1 MDDPGPSIWPW
12 IISALLILFA
22 AFIAVAETSLA
33 AASKVRM
40 KTLADH
46 GNEKAK
52 KVLEALEHFDRTIS
66 TILIC
71 TNIAHLGAASLIT
84 IAVTRL
90 WGVSAVTLSTFVTT
104 LVVFFVG
111 EMLPKSIAKKYAD
124 QLSLWC
130 IRPLSALVWFFRPAA
145 ALLAKIG
152 NAAASRT
159 DGDPDIS
166 ATEEEIHEIIDDLT
180 EEGTLDEEHGDL
192 ISSALRF
199 NDITVES
206 ILTPRVDVDA
216 IDIDDPPE
224 EILRQIQEQNHSRL
238 PVYEDSIDHIVGIL
252 RIRRYLRAYLDQG
265 HPVNL
270 RKLLDEPY
278 YVTESAKINDLLGR
292 MSRDK
297 QSLAIVSDHYGG
309 TVGIVTTEDILE
321 TLVGDIYDEEDVV
334 ENPFIDLKNGCYL
347 VDAEENVYD
356 TFQEIGFD
364 DPEDDEDLRDMRLG
378 EWVYGHFQ
386 SVPKAQEHF
395 DYHGLK
401 VYVARMDHNRILKVM
416 LKAPAP
422 AAAGEK
428 EAQP

>member
-12 IISALLILFA
+12 LISALLILFA
-22 AFIAVAETSLA
+22 AYLAVTETALA
-33 AASKVRM
+33 AASRIRM
-40 KTLADH
+40 KTLAEH
-46 GNEKAK
+46 GNKKAE
-52 KVLEALEHFDRTIS
+52 KVLEALDHFDRTIS
-66 TILIC
+66 TLLIC

-84 IAVTRL
+84 LAVTRI
-90 WGVSAVTLSTFVTT
+90 WGISAVTLSTFITT
-104 LVVFFVG
+104 LVVFFAG
-111 EMLPKSIAKKYAD
+111 EMLPKSVAKKYAD
-124 QLSLWC
+124 RLALVC
-130 IRPLSALVWFFRPAA
+130 VRPLSALVWFFRPASS
-145 ALLAKIG
+145 LLAAIG
-152 NAAASRT
+152 NAVPSRT
-159 DGDPDIS
+159 EEEADVS

-206 ILTPRVDVDA
+206 VLTPRVDVDA
-216 IDIDDPPE
+216 IDIDDSPE
-224 EILRQIQEQNHSRL
+224 DILRQIQEQNHSRL
-238 PVYEDSIDHIVGIL
+238 PVYEDSIDHIIGIL

-265 HPVNL
+265 KNVSL

-278 YVTESAKINDLLGR
+278 YVTESAKINDLLSR

-297 QSLAIVSDHYGG
+297 QSMAIVSDHYGG

-321 TLVGDIYDEEDVV
+321 TLVGDIYDEEDEV
-334 ENPFIDLKNGCYL
+334 EDSFIDLKNGCYL
-347 VDAEENVYD
+347 VDAEENVFD

-386 SVPKAQEHF
+386 SVPKTQEHF

-416 LKAPAP
+416 LKAPAS
-422 AAAGEK
+422 AAGK
-428 EAQP
+428 EDRS